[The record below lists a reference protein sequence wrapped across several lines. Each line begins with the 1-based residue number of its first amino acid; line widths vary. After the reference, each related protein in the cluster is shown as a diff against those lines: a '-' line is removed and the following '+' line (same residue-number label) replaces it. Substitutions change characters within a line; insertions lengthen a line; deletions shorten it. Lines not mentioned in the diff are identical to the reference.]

1 MQRDFDRFEK
11 RAGKN
16 LVKFKE
22 AKCQIF
28 QHRCSNP
35 MQQHKLKKKM

>member
-22 AKCQIF
+22 AKY
-28 QHRCSNP
+28 SNIDVVIP
-35 MQQHKLKKKM
+35 CNSIR